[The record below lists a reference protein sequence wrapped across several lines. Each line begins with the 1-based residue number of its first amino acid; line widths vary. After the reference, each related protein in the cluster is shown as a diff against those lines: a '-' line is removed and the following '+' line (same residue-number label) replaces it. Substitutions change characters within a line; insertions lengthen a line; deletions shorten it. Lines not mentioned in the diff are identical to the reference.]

1 MANMIRR
8 YVIKGH
14 SMEPA
19 FRNGEKVLMHSFL
32 YRVKKGDVVVFR
44 NGDADYL
51 KRVIRTLGE
60 KLVVKGDNEGHTKTY
75 TIGRSQVRGKFLMK
89 Y

>member
-1 MANMIRR
+1 MIKR

-19 FRNGEKVLMHSFL
+19 FRNGERVLLHSFL

-44 NGDADYL
+44 DGSRNYL

-60 KLVVKGDNEGHTKTY
+60 KLVVRGDNEGHTKTY
-75 TIGRSQVRGKFLMK
+75 TIARSQVKGKFLMK